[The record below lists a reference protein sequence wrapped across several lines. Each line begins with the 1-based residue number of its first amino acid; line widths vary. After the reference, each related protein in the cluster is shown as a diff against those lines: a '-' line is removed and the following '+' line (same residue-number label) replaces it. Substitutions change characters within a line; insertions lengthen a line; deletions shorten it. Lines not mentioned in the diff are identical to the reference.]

1 MKNLIASVC
10 AIALIVA
17 CKRPEQRPEVMRT
30 IDGQIFIRTR
40 GAETIKLSLV
50 EVALF
55 DAKAIAEDVDR
66 KRKAAEPIYEGL
78 QSLVKEAEKRVKE
91 AEKRE
96 KEGAGPKGLDKV
108 SEGDREEVRIAQIA
122 WEKALAKS
130 GKVQPMAL
138 YLHSAPYYFNDLPK
152 PLLMTKTDADG
163 KFTFKIPNGSYV
175 LAAAS
180 SRAAGKET
188 EFYHWMIQVIADAD
202 KNVMLANDN
211 LSTSGSPGSMITTT
225 EIDGDDLKAVE
236 GVSLA
241 SMEALIEE
249 KKEDRVKAAQ
259 QQERRAE
266 QARAWEVRE
275 KEDLAK
281 EAHERERSAEQARER
296 ELREQ
301 ELAEYRQNPKAAQ
314 QKAVAL
320 YPDVGVPGSPLNKEF
335 VARMKRYQAEKKE
348 FFAEPD
354 WPIRLGKE
362 CSEELSA
369 KRPAKP

>member
-1 MKNLIASVC
+1 MKNLIAAVC
-10 AIALIVA
+10 AIVLLAA
-17 CKRPEQRPEVMRT
+17 CKRPEQRPEVMHT
-30 IDGQIFIRTR
+30 IDGQIFIRTQ

-50 EVALF
+50 DIALF
-55 DAKAIAEDVDR
+55 DAKAVAEDVER

-96 KEGAGPKGLDKV
+96 KERAKGLDKV
-108 SEGDREEVRIAQIA
+108 SEEDREEVRIAQIA

-180 SRAAGKET
+180 GRQTGIKT
-188 EFYHWMIQVIADAD
+188 EFYHWMVKVNIDAD
-202 KNVMLANDN
+202 KKVMLANDN
-211 LSTSGSPGSMITTT
+211 LSASGSPDSMIATT

-249 KKEDRVKAAQ
+249 KKEEHVNAAQ

-266 QARAWEVRE
+266 QSRAWEARE
-275 KEDLAK
+275 KE
-281 EAHERERSAEQARER
+281 EREKTASGLERSAEQARER
-296 ELREQ
+296 EQREQ

-335 VARMKRYQAEKKE
+335 VTRMKRYQAEKKE
-348 FFAEPD
+348 FFTEPD
-354 WPIRLGKE
+354 WPIRLAKE
-362 CSEELSA
+362 CDEDLSA
-369 KRPAKP
+369 KQPAKQ